1 MVENGTAIMS
11 LTEIM
16 ALSDDIYFPV
26 AGIGVTSRVSAATLK
41 AYILDGG
48 VSGTFESSDSK
59 TITVLNGI
67 ITGIV

>member
-1 MVENGTAIMS
+1 MVENGIAILS
-11 LTEIM
+11 LSELMT
-16 ALSDDIYFPV
+16 LSDNLYFPV

-59 TITVLNGI
+59 TITVVDGI